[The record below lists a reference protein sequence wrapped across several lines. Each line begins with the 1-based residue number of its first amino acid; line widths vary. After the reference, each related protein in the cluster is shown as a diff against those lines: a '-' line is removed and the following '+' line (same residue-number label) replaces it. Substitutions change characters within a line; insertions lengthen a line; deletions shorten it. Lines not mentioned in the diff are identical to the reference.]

1 MGAVENRVIVLRFRG
16 GDAKITLTRRRGA
29 QIRCRSSAPL
39 LEHEKRRFGW
49 ATEPKGEPVADT
61 GGGVELGAL
70 LLVVPPQIAVRVP
83 GLEKRSATQAELDAV
98 VVPGKG
104 EIDA

>member
-1 MGAVENRVIVLRFRG
+1 MGRLLGAAVGAAG
-16 GDAKITLTRRRGA
+16 GDGVAHA
-29 QIRCRSSAPL
+29 QKRENSAPL

-49 ATEPKGEPVADT
+49 ATEPKGKPVADT

-83 GLEKRSATQAELDAV
+83 GLEKSSATQAELDAV